1 MYACQ
6 LMVPCVDSALKSTK
20 SSPRLGA
27 VRGQGSGLRVRLRG
41 QPVGY
46 VRAEDVRGAGCGS
59 RPSARSAE
67 LAQFA
72 RKFLLSSFGS
82 WLWHLDAIISQK
94 DRTPS
99 LSTRSPRVSPFVF
112 RTKRSSRSGHI
123 LSTMVRPQS
132 AAVRGNARAGAPGRP
147 QSAPLPSATG
157 PKLLSRAELDE
168 ISQRMFDRGAAYA
181 AKRDKLYN
189 DHIAR
194 LNGWKVRV
202 EVRPAVYAG
211 EMRYKYMSA
220 PSKLALDEGRTY
232 EEEGKTW
239 RKNVVSEAERRQY
252 IDHFYGEAR
261 RKKVGTATPDPPCL
275 ALTGG
280 SGPQRAGLARN

>member
-1 MYACQ
+1 M
-6 LMVPCVDSALKSTK
+6 SAPAT
-20 SSPRLGA
+20 
-27 VRGQGSGLRVRLRG
+27 
-41 QPVGY
+41 
-46 VRAEDVRGAGCGS
+46 
-59 RPSARSAE
+59 PSA
-67 LAQFA
+67 
-72 RKFLLSSFGS
+72 G
-82 WLWHLDAIISQK
+82 
-94 DRTPS
+94 
-99 LSTRSPRVSPFVF
+99 
-112 RTKRSSRSGHI
+112 
-123 LSTMVRPQS
+123 MVRPQS

-157 PKLLSRAELDE
+157 AKLLSRAELDE
-168 ISQRMFDRGAAYA
+168 ISQRMFDRGAAYN

-220 PSKLALDEGRTY
+220 PSKLALEEGRTY

-239 RKNVVSEAERRQY
+239 RKNVVPEAERRQY

-261 RKKVGTATPDPPCL
+261 RKKVGTATPDPPPCPSPQRSL

-280 SGPQRAGLARN
+280 SGPQRVDLARN

>member
-27 VRGQGSGLRVRLRG
+27 VRGQGVRVRLRG
-41 QPVGY
+41 SRG
-46 VRAEDVRGAGCGS
+46 VRASGRGARGWARFAPMCGAPCWHS
-59 RPSARSAE
+59 LLQRCNDDFLAFRCNHFSKTQDRHHSAV
-67 LAQFA
+67 FA
-72 RKFLLSSFGS
+72 VRAF
-82 WLWHLDAIISQK
+82 
-94 DRTPS
+94 
-99 LSTRSPRVSPFVF
+99 SPVRF

>member
-1 MYACQ
+1 MQ
-6 LMVPCVDSALKSTK
+6 SFLKKTGPPSVTF
-20 SSPRLGA
+20 LA
-27 VRGQGSGLRVRLRG
+27 IV
-41 QPVGY
+41 
-46 VRAEDVRGAGCGS
+46 VRAFSPVR
-59 RPSARSAE
+59 
-67 LAQFA
+67 
-72 RKFLLSSFGS
+72 
-82 WLWHLDAIISQK
+82 
-94 DRTPS
+94 
-99 LSTRSPRVSPFVF
+99 F

-261 RKKVGTATPDPPCL
+261 RKKVGTATPNPPCL

>member
-1 MYACQ
+1 
-6 LMVPCVDSALKSTK
+6 
-20 SSPRLGA
+20 
-27 VRGQGSGLRVRLRG
+27 
-41 QPVGY
+41 
-46 VRAEDVRGAGCGS
+46 
-59 RPSARSAE
+59 
-67 LAQFA
+67 
-72 RKFLLSSFGS
+72 
-82 WLWHLDAIISQK
+82 
-94 DRTPS
+94 
-99 LSTRSPRVSPFVF
+99 
-112 RTKRSSRSGHI
+112 
-123 LSTMVRPQS
+123 MVRPQS

-280 SGPQRAGLARN
+280 SGPQRAGHARNSLFIPLSTPLTSF